1 MSLTLTAIPGIP
13 LIQAGDDL
21 AGLLLQALVAS
32 GIMLQDGDVLVL
44 A

>member
-1 MSLTLTAIPGIP
+1 MSLTLTDIPGIP

-21 AGLLLQALVAS
+21 AGILLQALEA
-32 GIMLQDGDVLVL
+32 